1 MSDFRLPARPR
12 RAVAQSRLQSKIRGA
27 FTLLEVLL
35 ALALT
40 ALVLTALN
48 TFIFAMGEL
57 WGRGTDVRLFDQ
69 HVRAV
74 TRFLSREL
82 SAAALPPAARYGT
95 TPIAPQEIRPR
106 TGSTENLLTFDLPAG
121 SRLIAWPGPALP
133 EVVCSLQAREREGL
147 FLLWQSRLEKR
158 FGEDSP
164 HESII
169 TPLCTALSYD
179 YYDESFK
186 NWKTETAVRKETD
199 GTMKPPARLRLKFTY
214 GKLTRET
221 LITLPV
227 PSEALPDL

>member
-1 MSDFRLPARPR
+1 MSDFRFSIFDCRLPARSRP
-12 RAVAQSRLQSKIRGA
+12 AVAQSRPQPKIRAA

-106 TGSTENLLTFDLPAG
+106 TCYYCWTQPAHG
-121 SRLIAWPGPALP
+121 G
-133 EVVCSLQAREREGL
+133 
-147 FLLWQSRLEKR
+147 
-158 FGEDSP
+158 
-164 HESII
+164 
-169 TPLCTALSYD
+169 
-179 YYDESFK
+179 
-186 NWKTETAVRKETD
+186 
-199 GTMKPPARLRLKFTY
+199 
-214 GKLTRET
+214 
-221 LITLPV
+221 
-227 PSEALPDL
+227 